1 MPAITTETTAKA
13 WSPDIQFFPASEV
26 IPEALVLTTSTV
38 AGAIEGDEPAIRVAY
53 VDDADAQ
60 FTAEGGDIP
69 EAEPSL
75 SEVLVHTGKVTLLV
89 KVSREQ
95 YNQNGT
101 ANMLSESARR
111 AVLKKANEAY
121 LSQVIPTSPNVT
133 PPAGILN
140 IPGIQDGGE
149 VATNLDALADAF
161 TLVETAGGT
170 VTHILAAPDSWGALR
185 KLKTGTGSNL
195 SLLGAGTDDAEKRIL
210 NTPVYTSN
218 AVPSGRL
225 ALIDSSA
232 IVSAAGEVQV
242 AVSEHAYF
250 GSDSIAL
257 RVTFRFGQNVVRPE
271 RVVKLSLDLTPTP

>member
-1 MPAITTETTAKA
+1 MSPTITTETSAKA
-13 WSPDIQFFPASEV
+13 WSPDIQFFPAAEV
-26 IPEALVLTTSTV
+26 IPEALVLTTSTL
-38 AGAIEGDEPAIRVAY
+38 AGSIEGDEPAVRVAY

-60 FTAEGGDIP
+60 FTAEGDDIP
-69 EAEPSL
+69 EAEPTL

-121 LSQVIPTSPNVT
+121 LSQVIPTAPNVT

-140 IPGIQDGGE
+140 IPGIQDGGTID
-149 VATNLDALADAF
+149 TNLDALADAF
-161 TLVETAGGT
+161 TLVEAAGGT
-170 VTHILAAPDSWGALR
+170 VSHILAAPDSWGALR
-185 KLKTGTGSNL
+185 KLKTGTGSNV

-218 AVPSGRL
+218 AVPTGQL

-271 RVVKLSLDLTPTP
+271 RVVKLSLTLA